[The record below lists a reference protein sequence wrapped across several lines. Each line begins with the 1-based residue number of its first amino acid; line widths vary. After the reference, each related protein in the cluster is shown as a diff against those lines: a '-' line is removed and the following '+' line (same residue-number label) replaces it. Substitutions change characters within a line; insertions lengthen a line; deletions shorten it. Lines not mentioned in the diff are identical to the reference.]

1 MQVLSGFQE
10 DVKYNKTAL
19 KRKPYLY
26 VIHNFGI
33 I

>member
-1 MQVLSGFQE
+1 MQVLSGFQAE
-10 DVKYNKTAL
+10 VKYNKTAF
-19 KRKPYLY
+19 KRTPYLY